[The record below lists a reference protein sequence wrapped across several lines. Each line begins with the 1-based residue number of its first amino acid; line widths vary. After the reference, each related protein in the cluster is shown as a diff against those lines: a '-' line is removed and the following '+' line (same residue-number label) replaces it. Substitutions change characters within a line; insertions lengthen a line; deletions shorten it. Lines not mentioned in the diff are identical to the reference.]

1 LEVNTLI
8 DLLKKKLSG
17 QVPDKRLDQ
26 EQSPNNEEEQ
36 DSMDTEYR
44 NKLLQVSYGDK
55 KKQEENS
62 LDTPDKRRGATR
74 RLLQRLQEGPVPDM
88 NTDKEVVED
97 EGSNAIARQVAALDE
112 EEQVPVPARRKSRP
126 ALP

>member
-1 LEVNTLI
+1 MNTLI

-44 NKLLQVSYGDK
+44 NKLLQISHGDK
-55 KKQEENS
+55 RKQEENS

>member
-1 LEVNTLI
+1 MEVNTLI